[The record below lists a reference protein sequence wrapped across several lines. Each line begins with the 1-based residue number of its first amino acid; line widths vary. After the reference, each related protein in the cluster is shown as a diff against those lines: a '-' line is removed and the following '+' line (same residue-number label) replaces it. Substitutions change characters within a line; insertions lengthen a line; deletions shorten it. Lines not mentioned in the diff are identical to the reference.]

1 MRRPGYAASV
11 IAASLLLASCVA
23 ALIGNAP
30 DSGTAADPRARS
42 APSADA
48 ALADAV
54 RSLIAADPG
63 LHAEPI
69 AVSALGGTVT
79 FRGRVASSAA
89 RSSAERLARTVEGV
103 RAVNNLLKVN

>member
-1 MRRPGYAASV
+1 MRRPGYAASM

-42 APSADA
+42 APGADG

-54 RSLIAADPG
+54 RSQLAADPA
-63 LHAEPI
+63 LHGEPI
-69 AVSALGGTVT
+69 GVSALGGTVT
-79 FRGRVASSAA
+79 LRGRVASGAA
-89 RSSAERLARTVEGV
+89 RSSAERLVRTVAGV
-103 RAVNNLLKVN
+103 TAVNNLLKVN